1 LYGQKSDLFSAY
13 ILAVAQ
19 QKEFDWQNFDKLGR
33 TARYSA
39 EKQRDIMMGKMNSK
53 LVLEKKCDVELFQ
66 NYFAVCSKNGQKN
79 ALYSIISDQTLAVKN
94 FGAPLIY
101 RFQRPYEVS
110 LIRGGTWAL
119 SVALRIVGLPLSR
132 TITYQLNSILKNF
145 MKAGVMDEALLKNN
159 LTAQKDAGVLAGDQ
173 NGMLNWLFI
182 QNLNPF
188 LPKSINSENNLIVIN
203 KQLLGIS
210 ELQ

>member
-1 LYGQKSDLFSAY
+1 MVSSY

-39 EKQRDIMMGKMNSK
+39 EKQREIMMGKMNSK

-66 NYFAVCSKNGQKN
+66 SYFAVCSKNGQKN
-79 ALYSIISDQTLAVKN
+79 AVYSIISDQTFAVKN

-110 LIRGGTWAL
+110 LIRGGTWVL

-132 TITYQLNSILKNF
+132 TVTNQLNSILKNF
-145 MKAGVMDEALLKNN
+145 MKSGIMDEALLKNN

-173 NGMLNWLFI
+173 NSMLNWLFI

-188 LPKSINSENNLIVIN
+188 LPKSINSESNLIAIN